1 MLEPPPLP
9 EVPEPEPELKQ
20 YPDPELDDEP
30 YVQTYVE
37 KGFIKYRTLH
47 EQIKFITEHSLEAW
61 QTRVAEIKKNIK
73 DFAKLDNPSE
83 LETFTAVR
91 SLKDSS

>member
-1 MLEPPPLP
+1 MGNRNPEICALFFLFRRLWTPPRLVLEQPPLP

-37 KGFIKYRTLH
+37 KGFIEYRTLN
-47 EQIKFITEHSLEAW
+47 EQIKFITEHGLEAW
-61 QTRVAEIKKNIK
+61 
-73 DFAKLDNPSE
+73 
-83 LETFTAVR
+83 
-91 SLKDSS
+91 